1 MQGGCSLAS
10 VYLLLADLSQYVSAL
25 VFSAPFVPTS
35 SYLESLPYKPSAVY
49 HGPTV
54 SAPPTQDPYADA
66 KKLGLYKEVPSHP
79 YAHISATEIVGRI
92 LKSREMYEER
102 QRVKGVKGIGEEAV
116 RRREEMER
124 EQAEKTRQAEQD
136 AKTGSS

>member
-1 MQGGCSLAS
+1 MQGKVKTDKALHN
-10 VYLLLADLSQYVSAL
+10 LKLTRNKQYISAL
-25 VFSAPFVPTS
+25 IFMAPTVPS
-35 SYLESLPYKPSAVY
+35 KIFLESLPYPVQAVY

-54 SAPPTQDPYADA
+54 SAPPGQDFYTGA
-66 KKLGLYKEVPSHP
+66 KEMSIYKEIPSHP
-79 YAHISATEIVGRI
+79 YSHVNADSIVARI

-124 EQAEKTRQAEQD
+124 EKAEKDKA
-136 AKTGSS
+136 ASA